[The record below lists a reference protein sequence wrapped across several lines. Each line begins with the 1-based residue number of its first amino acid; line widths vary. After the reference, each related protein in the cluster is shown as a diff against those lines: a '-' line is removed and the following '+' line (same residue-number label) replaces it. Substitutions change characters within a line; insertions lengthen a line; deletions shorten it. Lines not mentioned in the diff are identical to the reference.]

1 MSFIEVSPQDT
12 ELCPESKGVVE
23 EPFVFVSR
31 RKNGRKHGN
40 SGAGNPSLQT
50 LKTPKEIKGIM
61 QDGSNDLPRWTS
73 KKPGKIKKNSQR
85 AKMLG
90 LRGIDQEEK
99 SIEWGMSMMEDR
111 VMTLKQSKFYQ
122 AFQVRLTLYPPCKI
136 QEHRKDMTLCAPS
149 SSINSAEFPLES
161 STKVEPG
168 GSNVNELKNDGPLRD
183 DSIKDMIFYGIGSIE
198 TSRNSQFQLAL
209 GLCLKEIIQV
219 TGTISISDPIMT
231 EFDRQLAEKLG
242 LSVVEADGKT
252 KHQIKASTLLYMPH
266 CPKGLYSHVL
276 EANWSRE
283 KLNQLVILGNRFTM
297 YDERQVAKQAPFILP
312 ALSIADVSPLPQIK
326 FEDNT
331 VFNDLAIH
339 SFPPERAIPEVDLV
353 DRENDPE
360 CL

>member
-1 MSFIEVSPQDT
+1 MSFIEVSPQDA
-12 ELCPESKGVVE
+12 EICPENKEVVE

-31 RKNGRKHGN
+31 RKNGCKHGN

-61 QDGSNDLPRWTS
+61 QNGNSDLPGWTS
-73 KKPGKIKKNSQR
+73 KKPGKIRKNSQR

-122 AFQVRLTLYPPCKI
+122 TFQELVQLTLCPPCKI
-136 QEHRKDMTLCAPS
+136 QEHTKNMTLSAPP
-149 SSINSAEFPLES
+149 SSINSAKVPLES
-161 STKVEPG
+161 STKIEPE
-168 GSNVNELKNDGPLRD
+168 GSNVNELKNDGPVRD

-198 TSRNSQFQLAL
+198 ASRNSQFQLAL

-231 EFDRQLAEKLG
+231 EFDKQLVEKLG
-242 LSVVEADGKT
+242 LSVVEAEGKA
-252 KHQIKASTLLYMPH
+252 KHQIKARTLLYMPH
-266 CPKGLYSHVL
+266 CPKGLYSRVL

-297 YDERQVAKQAPFILP
+297 QVAKQAPFILP
-312 ALSIADVSPLPQIK
+312 ALSIANVSPLPQIK

-331 VFNDLAIH
+331 IFNDLAIH
-339 SFPPERAIPEVDLV
+339 SFPSERAIPEIDLV